1 MRKIVFA
8 YYFVRFVMAA
18 ATAGFLYYDD
28 AEAVTPT
35 KSLMAYEAMEDI
47 GAPASVC

>member
-28 AEAVTPT
+28 AEAVPAA
-35 KSLMAYEAMEDI
+35 KHLMAYESM
-47 GAPASVC
+47 APSGVPVILC

>member
-28 AEAVTPT
+28 ADAVTPT

>member
-28 AEAVTPT
+28 AEAVPST
-35 KSLMAYEAMEDI
+35 KYLVAYEAIDYS
-47 GAPASVC
+47 GALVSLS